1 MKPLVDDGHMLV
13 AQKPFRLGRRVYAP
27 DRLPC
32 PVQHAGCLILVN
44 DRHDAG
50 RMRVAFS
57 DGSSWVYFVRE
68 GEVTS
73 QAVTVRPAEIDLT
86 PMVRAAVEAALPA
99 MIPQPVKV
107 IEQVQQQALP
117 DLTQMDK
124 LREDIRMLAVANLEI
139 SEHLNP
145 IAEKLA
151 DLMARV
157 EFIEQN
163 ALARAELEVR

>member
-57 DGSSWVYFVRE
+57 DGSSWAFLVRA
-68 GEVTS
+68 GEAEQTS
-73 QAVTVRPAEIDLT
+73 EAVAVRPAEVDLT
-86 PMVRAAVEAALPA
+86 PIVRAAVNEALPA
-99 MIPQPVKV
+99 MLPAPVRIVEHAPQAAMADMT
-107 IEQVQQQALP
+107 QV
-117 DLTQMDK
+117 DE
-124 LREDIRMLAVANLEI
+124 LREHVRVLAAANLE
-139 SEHLNP
+139 L
-145 IAEKLA
+145 AEQY
-151 DLMARV
+151 ARLLERLEFV
-157 EFIEQN
+157 ERH